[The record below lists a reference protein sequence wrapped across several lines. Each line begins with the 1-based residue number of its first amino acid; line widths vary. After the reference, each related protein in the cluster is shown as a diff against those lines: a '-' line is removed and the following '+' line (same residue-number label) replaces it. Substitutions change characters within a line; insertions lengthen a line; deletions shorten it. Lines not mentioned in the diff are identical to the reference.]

1 MPSPTLSHA
10 ATQAAARSS
19 IAGGRRDEP
28 QLITLLELVR
38 VISEVTDDE
47 REIVAT
53 VGEMLRSGRVRLC
66 GNFRG
71 THPSEFC

>member
-1 MPSPTLSHA
+1 MSA
-10 ATQAAARSS
+10 ATAQLRV
-19 IAGGRRDEP
+19 RDTEP

-53 VGEMLRSGRVRLC
+53 VTGQDQTTKWQDTDPTRTSRPIGFYRLLRR
-66 GNFRG
+66 
-71 THPSEFC
+71 P

>member
-1 MPSPTLSHA
+1 MAA
-10 ATQAAARSS
+10 ATAQPRF
-19 IAGGRRDEP
+19 RDDGP

-53 VGEMLRSGRVRLC
+53 VSEMLRSGRVKLC

-71 THPSEFC
+71 APPDEFC